1 MKKELAVQL
10 KQAGFPQVFTEAKC
24 YYDTQEKS
32 ETTYFVPYYGID
44 NETRYAVVPTLEEL
58 IEACKKT
65 HESNGYTFDFVI
77 NYVNSEEPYWFAGY
91 EYMDGWCE
99 GEDGQGATPA
109 EAVANLWLSLNKEL
123 K

>member
-1 MKKELAVQL
+1 MNYELARKL
-10 KQAGFPQVFTEAKC
+10 KDAGYPQNDGIAIVE
-24 YYDTQEKS
+24 DG
-32 ETTYFVPYYGID
+32 TTFNVGKNDILTD
-44 NETRYAVVPTLEEL
+44 EMCFVPTLEEL

-109 EAVANLWLSLNKEL
+109 EAVANLWLALNK
-123 K
+123 KVGG

>member
-58 IEACKKT
+58 IEAC
-65 HESNGYTFDFVI
+65 GDDFGEVGLAGS
-77 NYVNSEEPYWFAGY
+77 YEDRGRWRASLGWDGCGGY
-91 EYMDGWCE
+91 ENDVYA
-99 GEDGQGATPA
+99 QTPT
-109 EAVANLWLSLNKEL
+109 EAVANLWLALNK
-123 K
+123 KVGG

>member
-1 MKKELAVQL
+1 MENI
-10 KQAGFPQVFTEAKC
+10 
-24 YYDTQEKS
+24 
-32 ETTYFVPYYGID
+32 ID
-44 NETRYAVVPTLEEL
+44 EHISKLYMVYNDLWMLYSDNDILTDEMCFVPTLEEL

-99 GEDGQGATPA
+99 GEDGQGATPT
-109 EAVANLWLSLNKEL
+109 EAVANLWLALNK
-123 K
+123 KVGG